1 MKLFIG
7 CSSSNDIPKDYLS
20 DCENYLNVLLK
31 DNDVVF
37 GACNSG
43 LMGLSYNIAKK
54 NDNKVTGICP
64 VSYKDDL
71 LSLDCDEERLTDS
84 ISDRTDKVIE
94 CADALVFLPGGIGTI
109 YELFTAIE
117 SKRSHEFDKPIVI
130 YNSNHYF
137 DKLLEFLETMYD
149 QRFTATKVKDCYYV
163 SSSPE
168 DTLEYLNNYKGLNLI
183 KKC

>member
-7 CSSSNDIPKDYLS
+7 CSSSNDIPKDYLFY
-20 DCENYLNVLLK
+20 CLNYLNVLLE
-31 DNDVVF
+31 DNDIVF

-109 YELFTAIE
+109 YELFNAIE
-117 SKRSHEFDKPIVI
+117 I
-130 YNSNHYF
+130 
-137 DKLLEFLETMYD
+137 
-149 QRFTATKVKDCYYV
+149 
-163 SSSPE
+163 
-168 DTLEYLNNYKGLNLI
+168 
-183 KKC
+183 

>member
-20 DCENYLNVLLK
+20 DCENYLNVLLE
-31 DNDVVF
+31 DNDIVF

-64 VSYKDDL
+64 VSYK
-71 LSLDCDEERLTDS
+71 
-84 ISDRTDKVIE
+84 DKVIE